1 MRINFFHITKA
12 ASEKANKRKNEETAQ
27 RNRDLK
33 YLFEE
38 EYCRSIQIS
47 KIKKF
52 TIFSLFLEKM
62 LYETLNKIF
71 MFSWSLIASRKWL
84 FSIDFSWNHFVILFF
99 GISILGSWKSFS
111 DQIFLVLKHLI
122 FLQIF
127 NSAFSQYHFS
137 FPVSH

>member
-47 KIKKF
+47 KIKKI

-71 MFSWSLIASRKWL
+71 MFSWSLIASRKWSFCVL
-84 FSIDFSWNHFVILFF
+84 VFPELILSYFF
-99 GISILGSWKSFS
+99 LE
-111 DQIFLVLKHLI
+111 L
-122 FLQIF
+122 
-127 NSAFSQYHFS
+127 
-137 FPVSH
+137 